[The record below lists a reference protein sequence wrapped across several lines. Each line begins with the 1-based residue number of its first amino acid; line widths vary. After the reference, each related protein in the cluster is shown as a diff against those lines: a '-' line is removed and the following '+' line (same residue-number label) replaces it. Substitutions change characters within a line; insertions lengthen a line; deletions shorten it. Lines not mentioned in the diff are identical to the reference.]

1 MPEPMDSAT
10 ETAKAVQ
17 EVAKATGKAIDLV
30 RDIGPFVNKVLG
42 NPIADIAGMAIGD
55 PIHEIRKRNQARLAQ
70 NTEA

>member
-30 RDIGPFVNKVLG
+30 RDIGPLSAAHVLFG
-42 NPIADIAGMAIGD
+42 SV
-55 PIHEIRKRNQARLAQ
+55 
-70 NTEA
+70 